1 MTHRSKH
8 MPYYLILIGFLGMSV
23 GFNLVQNYEIK
34 LLEKEKKMYKVLFEY
49 LNLKLEAIEQSKK
62 DFVYIDNI
70 DLGGV
75 TVSIG

>member
-1 MTHRSKH
+1 

-34 LLEKEKKMYKVLFEY
+34 SLEKQKMMYKVLFEY
-49 LNLKLEAIEQSKK
+49 LNLKLETIEQSKK
-62 DFVYIDNI
+62 DFVRIDNI

-75 TVSIG
+75 TVSTE

>member
-1 MTHRSKH
+1 

-34 LLEKEKKMYKVLFEY
+34 LLEKQKMMYKVLFEY

>member
-1 MTHRSKH
+1 

-34 LLEKEKKMYKVLFEY
+34 SLEKQKMMYKVLFEY

>member
-8 MPYYLILIGFLGMSV
+8 MPYYLIFIGFLGMSV

-34 LLEKEKKMYKVLFEY
+34 SLEKQKMMYKVLFEY

>member
-1 MTHRSKH
+1 

-62 DFVYIDNI
+62 DFVYIDNT

-75 TVSIG
+75 KVSTT

>member
-1 MTHRSKH
+1 

-34 LLEKEKKMYKVLFEY
+34 SLEKQKMMYKVLFEY

-62 DFVYIDNI
+62 DFVYIDNT

>member
-1 MTHRSKH
+1 

-34 LLEKEKKMYKVLFEY
+34 SLEKQKMMYKVLFEY

-62 DFVYIDNI
+62 DFVCI
-70 DLGGV
+70 
-75 TVSIG
+75 

>member
-1 MTHRSKH
+1 

-34 LLEKEKKMYKVLFEY
+34 SLEKQKMMYKVLFEY

-62 DFVYIDNI
+62 DFVYMNNT
-70 DLGGV
+70 DLGA
-75 TVSIG
+75 